1 MAYKKPTNDEDE
13 DNQESKWQHSGD
25 NELREL
31 VSVINIIWPQVTPVL
46 KRQINE
52 QVLHRL
58 RYLDYF
64 ARQKLLLLMTGL
76 MMEQRATRPQNEG
89 FEEQLHG
96 LVGLIDRVER
106 NVTQDDLTE
115 RLSSA
120 VFRLPRE
127 EQKKLLETLEQR
139 AKNERT
145 KNPH

>member
-1 MAYKKPTNDEDE
+1 MASSDPTSDAEWRKP
-13 DNQESKWQHSGD
+13 KWQHPEAE
-25 NELREL
+25 ELREL
-31 VSVINIIWPQVTPVL
+31 VSVINIVWPQVTPGL

-76 MMEQRATRPQNEG
+76 MMEQRATRPHNEG

-96 LVGLIDRVER
+96 LVSLIDRVEK
-106 NVTQDDLTE
+106 NITQEDFTE
-115 RLSSA
+115 RLSRA

-127 EQKKLLETLEQR
+127 EQKKLLETLEQH

-145 KNPH
+145 KNPR